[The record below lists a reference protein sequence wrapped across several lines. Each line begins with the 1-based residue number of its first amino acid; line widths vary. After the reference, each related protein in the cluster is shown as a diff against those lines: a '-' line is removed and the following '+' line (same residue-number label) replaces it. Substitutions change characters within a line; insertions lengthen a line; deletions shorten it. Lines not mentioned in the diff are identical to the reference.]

1 MAIKRY
7 KRVGTTMIERS
18 KGPWVLWEDVKDKL
32 LDDMPIGMKAED
44 INKARAEVKKDGER
58 SDNVVDSR

>member
-18 KGPWVLWEDVKDKL
+18 KGPWVLWEDIKDWKPP
-32 LDDMPIGMKAED
+32 DK
-44 INKARAEVKKDGER
+44 EVKKDGKSSNDVNDR
-58 SDNVVDSR
+58 G

>member
-18 KGPWVLWEDVKDKL
+18 KGPWVLWEDIKDWK
-32 LDDMPIGMKAED
+32 PPEK
-44 INKARAEVKKDGER
+44 EVKKNETS
-58 SDNVVDSR
+58 SDDVVNRR

>member
-18 KGPWVLWEDVKDKL
+18 KGPWVLWEDIKDWKPP
-32 LDDMPIGMKAED
+32 DK
-44 INKARAEVKKDGER
+44 EVKKDGER

>member
-18 KGPWVLWEDVKDKL
+18 KGPWVLWEDIKDWI
-32 LDDMPIGMKAED
+32 PPPQ
-44 INKARAEVKKDGER
+44 EVKKDGN
-58 SDNVVDSR
+58 SSHNVSNR